1 MKVVCFHNPEEEN
14 GYLSNWYLSEFTL
27 NGHLFS
33 SVEQAMMYAKA
44 KCFADDISAQKI
56 LATQDVRKI
65 KALGRQVTPYND
77 HIWAGV
83 RQIAVYEAL
92 LAKFSQNEALKAKLL
107 ATQSD
112 FLAECAVHD
121 KIWGIGLSMTDPARL
136 VPEKWQGSNL
146 LGYSLMKV
154 REKLA
159 KKEIGEAY
167 V

>member
-44 KCFADDISAQKI
+44 KCFADDSSAQKI

-65 KALGRQVTPYND
+65 KVLGRQVTPYND

-92 LAKFSQNEALKAKLL
+92 LAKCSQNEALKAK
-107 ATQSD
+107 
-112 FLAECAVHD
+112 
-121 KIWGIGLSMTDPARL
+121 
-136 VPEKWQGSNL
+136 
-146 LGYSLMKV
+146 
-154 REKLA
+154 
-159 KKEIGEAY
+159 
-167 V
+167 